1 MVSAPGKVDEIKGAL
16 EDVGFVVERRTL
28 EIPDDEM
35 EGSDEYGS
43 DSGDDSNTSMGS
55 R

>member
-1 MVSAPGKVDEIKGAL
+1 MVSAPGKADEINGAL

-35 EGSDEYGS
+35 EGGGS
-43 DSGDDSNTSMGS
+43 DSGDDSDTSMGS